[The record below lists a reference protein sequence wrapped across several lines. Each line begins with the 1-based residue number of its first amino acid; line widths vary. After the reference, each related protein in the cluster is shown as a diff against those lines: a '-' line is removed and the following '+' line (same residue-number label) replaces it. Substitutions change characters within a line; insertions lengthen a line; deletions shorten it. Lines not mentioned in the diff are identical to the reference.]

1 MIDDNLVKVV
11 TVLAPIVLAIV
22 VHLTG
27 RQAKRSAD
35 KAAVATER
43 VEATL
48 AVSDAQTTHK
58 LNEIHIL
65 VNSRLTE
72 ALAKIDRLEAKLFS
86 VTGEAP
92 TGEPPHV
99 EPPTGHPH
107 IGD

>member
-1 MIDDNLVKVV
+1 VIDDNLVKVV
-11 TVLAPIVLAIV
+11 TVLAPILLAIV

-35 KAAVATER
+35 KATVAAER

-65 VNSRLTE
+65 VNSRLSE

-86 VTGEAP
+86 VTGEPP
-92 TGEPPHV
+92 TG

>member
-11 TVLAPIVLAIV
+11 TVLAPILLAIV

-35 KAAVATER
+35 KATVAAER

-65 VNSRLTE
+65 VNSRLSE
-72 ALAKIDRLEAKLFS
+72 ALAKIDRLEAKLFA
-86 VTGEAP
+86 VTGETP
-92 TGEPPHV
+92 TG